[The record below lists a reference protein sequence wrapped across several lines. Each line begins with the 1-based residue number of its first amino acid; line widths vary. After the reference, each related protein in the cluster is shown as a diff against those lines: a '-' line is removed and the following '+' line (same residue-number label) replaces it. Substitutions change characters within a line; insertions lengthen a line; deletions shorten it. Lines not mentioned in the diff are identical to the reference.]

1 MTGGAVG
8 GAKQKPPHV
17 QTVQT
22 KNGKQVDV
30 NNNQNYVSAKIP
42 QGAIPIQK
50 QNNGNAGVPAP
61 ASPPAPST
69 KIQPSSNPWGLPSS
83 VLPGSVAGKTAGLS
97 SSKSAPVLSS
107 NSVKSA
113 PVPPKRSDPS
123 TLSQKSGSGKTNA
136 NANLQQGKKLSKSS
150 GARTRSNSQ
159 SGKPSLKTNPSSK
172 PAKPL
177 TPRAQLRQY
186 LRTKAFLQ
194 QRQQVIKAYGL
205 KPPRNKISEQKYLRA
220 IQLQR
225 KLYKRRQIL
234 NNPLHTPKTKQ
245 SNQDA
250 VSGMPEN
257 PQHMES
263 SAKALANWLDRHPR
277 WDAFVGGLGNMA
289 SNAVAFSISGIVVV
303 AYTKGVW
310 GPKEQAIKKTLE
322 NSNKDQPYSLLT
334 DPTTNLM

>member
-1 MTGGAVG
+1 M
-8 GAKQKPPHV
+8 
-17 QTVQT
+17 
-22 KNGKQVDV
+22 
-30 NNNQNYVSAKIP
+30 S
-42 QGAIPIQK
+42 
-50 QNNGNAGVPAP
+50 
-61 ASPPAPST
+61 
-69 KIQPSSNPWGLPSS
+69 
-83 VLPGSVAGKTAGLS
+83 KT
-97 SSKSAPVLSS
+97 
-107 NSVKSA
+107 
-113 PVPPKRSDPS
+113 
-123 TLSQKSGSGKTNA
+123 
-136 NANLQQGKKLSKSS
+136 
-150 GARTRSNSQ
+150 
-159 SGKPSLKTNPSSK
+159 
-172 PAKPL
+172 AKPL

-225 KLYKRRQIL
+225 KLYKRRPIS

-245 SNQDA
+245 SNQDS

-263 SAKALANWLDRHPR
+263 SAKALANWLDIHPR

-289 SNAVAFSISGIVVV
+289 SNAVAFSISGIVAV

-334 DPTTNLM
+334 DPTTNLTYAVKPEDVPNDAVAKKKYEEDQKFQQEILARAAVPIDPEVERRISEVIRHQDKVNQLWQQEHNLVEPTPSFVGHEENPTLEQAIEASYYNPHALKLKSDPMGYQEELEADSTQFLFDNISEMSTTQKENIRRGNKLGEKLYGMIKRHRHKTRPPPPP